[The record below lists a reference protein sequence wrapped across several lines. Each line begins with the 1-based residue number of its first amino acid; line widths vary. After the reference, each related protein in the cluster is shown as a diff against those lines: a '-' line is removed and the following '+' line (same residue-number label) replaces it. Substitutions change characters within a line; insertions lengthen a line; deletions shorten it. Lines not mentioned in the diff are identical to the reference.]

1 MSNNM
6 KAWAHAYAKIGWPM
20 FRITGHKTP
29 LKGSHG
35 HLDATA
41 DSVTIEAWWT
51 ERPNANLAV
60 ACGDIVVFD
69 ADGPTALQR
78 LLAIAQAHGGM
89 PRTAVAQTSRGA
101 HFYFR
106 APTGVHVRTRN
117 EPREKSG
124 DDGIDIKA
132 HGGWTVL
139 PPSVSAK
146 SGFKYKWLSPLPIAE
161 LPMWLLEALAPPDRP
176 LETHFKHL
184 GTIPEHLKNKQV
196 QNVTESIESN
206 LRTEYTPV
214 EHARL
219 VSALTAVPI
228 TCGYDDF
235 LKIGM
240 ALKELEW
247 DRSDGTS
254 ISFDIWNAWCA
265 QSQHHNEVGL
275 ESKWNS
281 FKRSGVTVASIYHMA
296 RLAGWNGGAPNIA
309 SVATAP
315 PPTEPTY
322 QDGNA
327 QLNGHA
333 GPVQALPAA
342 FLAPPQGAI
351 HFPDIHPDTGLP
363 RSTCTNAGVAITAM
377 GISCRKDLFHEKMMV
392 GGQPIQQWAGD
403 LSDDVVA
410 VIRKLIRFRFGF
422 DPNKANTTDACIQL
436 CLEHQFDPVCDYLDG
451 LQWDGQPRLDTWMQR
466 YLSAADTELNRTIG
480 RLALVAAV
488 RRARQPGTKFDQII
502 VLEGVEGKGK
512 STAIEIMAGREN
524 FSDQKILG
532 LTDKEQQEAITGIWL
547 YEIAELTGMRRA
559 ETDHVKAF
567 ASRTVDRAR
576 PAYGRF
582 RVDRPR
588 RAICFATTNDDE
600 YLKSETGNRRFW
612 PVVTGQIDL
621 EGLKRD
627 RDQLWAEAAAREAE
641 GCSVGLPERLWAAAG
656 EEQDRRKEAD
666 DWFEKISNYI
676 ALKGSTDVTVS
687 DVLCDNQ
694 FIQRKLDAITRGD
707 AMRAGAILKRLRFVR
722 YHKRIENGYAWRY
735 RRMT

>member
-6 KAWAHAYAKIGWPM
+6 KAWAHAYAKIGWPV

-35 HLDATA
+35 HLDATTDPA
-41 DSVTIEAWWT
+41 TIDAWWT
-51 ERPNANLAV
+51 ERPGANLAGV
-60 ACGDIVVFD
+60 CGDIVVLD

-78 LLAIAQAHGGM
+78 LLGIAQAHGGM

-106 APTGVHVRTRN
+106 APAGVHVRTRN
-117 EPREKSG
+117 EPRTKSG

-139 PPSVSAK
+139 PPSVSTK

-161 LPMWLLEALAPPDRP
+161 LPMWLLEALTPSDRP
-176 LETHFKHL
+176 LETHFTHL
-184 GTIPEHLKNKQV
+184 GTIPEHLKRLQIHD
-196 QNVTESIESN
+196 VTRSIESN
-206 LRTEYTPV
+206 LRTEYTPA

-219 VSALTAVPI
+219 VSALTAIPI

-247 DRSDGTS
+247 DRSDGIS
-254 ISFDIWNAWCA
+254 ISFDIWNGWCA
-265 QSQHHNEVGL
+265 QSEFHNEAGL

-296 RLAGWNGGAPNIA
+296 RQCGWNGGAPPVVG
-309 SVATAP
+309 SAP
-315 PPTEPTY
+315 PAGALDKP
-322 QDGNA
+322 Q

-333 GPVQALPAA
+333 GPVQTLPAA
-342 FLAPPQGAI
+342 FLTPPQGVT
-351 HFPDIHPDTGLP
+351 HFPDINPDTGLP
-363 RSTCTNAGVAITAM
+363 KSTCTNAGVAITAM

-436 CLEHQFDPVCDYLDG
+436 CLEHQFDPVCDYLDS
-451 LQWDGQPRLDTWMQR
+451 LRWDGWPRLDTWMQR

-488 RRARQPGTKFDQII
+488 RRARSPGTKFDQII

-612 PVVTGQIDL
+612 PVVTGSIDL
-621 EGLKRD
+621 EKLKRD
-627 RDQLWAEAAAREAE
+627 RDQVWAEAASVEAR
-641 GCSVGLPERLWAAAG
+641 GGSIGLPERLWAAAG

-676 ALKGSTDVTVS
+676 ALKGLTDVTVS

-694 FIQRKLDAITRGD
+694 FIQRKLDAISRGD